1 MIFGNLETTDLSEIG
16 HAGVRRALEYA
27 RTHDLM
33 QLAPGR
39 NEIDGDDLFVNV
51 ACYETRAFE
60 DCRFEAHKK
69 YIDVQLM
76 VEGVERIDSQ
86 FVGELASE
94 PFDEAADNAFLNGEA
109 AASVTLSAGT
119 FAAYFPNDGHKPGI
133 AVGESASVRK
143 CIFKV
148 AVTQA

>member
-1 MIFGNLETTDLSEIG
+1 MIFGNVETTDLSEIG

-27 RTHDLM
+27 RTHDLT

-51 ACYETRAFE
+51 ARYDSRAFE
-60 DCRFEAHKK
+60 DCRFEAHRK
-69 YIDVQLM
+69 YIDVQVM

-86 FVGELASE
+86 FIGELDAE
-94 PFDEAADNAFLNGEA
+94 PFDEAADNMFLSGEA
-109 AASVTLSAGT
+109 ASSVTLSAGT

-133 AVGESASVRK
+133 AIEGSAPVHK

-148 AVTQA
+148 NVALA

>member
-1 MIFGNLETTDLSEIG
+1 M
-16 HAGVRRALEYA
+16 
-27 RTHDLM
+27 
-33 QLAPGR
+33 
-39 NEIDGDDLFVNV
+39 NV

-109 AASVTLSAGT
+109 CGVGHAERRYLRRL
-119 FAAYFPNDGHKPGI
+119 FPQRRP
-133 AVGESASVRK
+133 
-143 CIFKV
+143 
-148 AVTQA
+148 